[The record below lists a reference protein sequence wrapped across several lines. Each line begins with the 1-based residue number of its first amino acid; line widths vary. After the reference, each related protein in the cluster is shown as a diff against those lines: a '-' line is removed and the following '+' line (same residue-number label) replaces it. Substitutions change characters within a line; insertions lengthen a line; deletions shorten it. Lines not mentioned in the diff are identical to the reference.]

1 MSPGILAHHELT
13 SHSGGIEWWNVTVLA
28 VHLLAAAAIVLS
40 VAGLT
45 WSSQRIR
52 RTVDQLARRDM
63 ERARRRILAVAWVA
77 LGVIAASG
85 IVNHFRNVAFSLPHP
100 WAFDTIDVPY
110 GRGYAMLLLSKHV
123 LAAQLVI
130 GLAIVTWASA
140 PRRHSAASELG
151 ISIVSGLALGA
162 AIFALVVAAVV
173 GRVHVVIHSAGG

>member
-1 MSPGILAHHELT
+1 
-13 SHSGGIEWWNVTVLA
+13 
-28 VHLLAAAAIVLS
+28 
-40 VAGLT
+40 
-45 WSSQRIR
+45 
-52 RTVDQLARRDM
+52 M

-77 LGVIAASG
+77 LGVIAATG

-100 WAFDTIDVPY
+100 WAFDTIDVPF

-130 GLAIVTWASA
+130 GLAIITWASA
-140 PRRHSAASELG
+140 PGRRHSEASELG

-162 AIFALVVAAVV
+162 AAFALVVAAVV